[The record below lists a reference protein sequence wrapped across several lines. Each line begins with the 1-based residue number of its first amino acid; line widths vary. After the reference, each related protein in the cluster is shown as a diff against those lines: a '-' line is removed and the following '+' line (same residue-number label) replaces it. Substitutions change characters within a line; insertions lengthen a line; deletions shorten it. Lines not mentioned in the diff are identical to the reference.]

1 MNTIINTIEAYPIIP
16 VYYHNDPSRCIEAFN
31 KSYQAGI
38 RVFEFVNRGEKAEE
52 NFKKIVDYRDKYAKE
67 MVLGAGTITSRK
79 QAETFIGLHA
89 DFLVSPVVL
98 PEIAE
103 AAAIHHKIWIPG
115 AMTPTEIAICSNLG
129 AKMIKIFPAS
139 VIGTSFLKGI
149 KPLFPHLKFMV
160 TGGIPLEIEEIK
172 KWLEAG
178 ASAIGLG
185 EALLKLL
192 ESPDE
197 FHKLINTLI
206 YSR

>member
-16 VYYHNDPSRCIEAFN
+16 VYYHNDPARCIEAFN
-31 KSYQAGI
+31 RSYQAGI

-67 MVLGAGTITSRK
+67 IVLGAGTITSRK
-79 QAETFIGLHA
+79 QAETFIGLNA

-172 KWLEAG
+172 KMVRGGCFSNRVRRSFIET
-178 ASAIGLG
+178 IRI
-185 EALLKLL
+185 
-192 ESPDE
+192 P
-197 FHKLINTLI
+197 
-206 YSR
+206 